1 MSWTVYKWVVEYPS
15 SNQALADREKLVSK
29 LNLHP
34 REVKSMGDEIIKVE
48 IAKWWQR
55 VVQAT
60 CATRNGNNPSL
71 ASLISILGNPSTT
84 ERIIEGLP
92 IEKFV

>member
-48 IAKWWQR
+48 IAQWWPR

-71 ASLISILGNPSTT
+71 TALISVLGNPSVTDKI
-84 ERIIEGLP
+84 REGLEVEAF
-92 IEKFV
+92 I

>member
-1 MSWTVYKWVVEYPS
+1 VVWTLYKWVVEYPS
-15 SNQALADREKLVSK
+15 HSQALADREKLVSK

-48 IAKWWQR
+48 IAQWWPR